1 MHAIKR
7 IHLVKMRLPFDG
19 VNTYL
24 RISSFGDNLE
34 FAFFGAPTSV
44 GALFICLMEGRMNEN
59 IPEKVMDIS
68 GVELT
73 PGKPAVFLKNGGI
86 FSKNYDFFAK
96 LKVNVRFF
104 AYLM

>member
-34 FAFFGAPTSV
+34 FAFFGALTSV
-44 GALFICLMEGRMNEN
+44 GALFILYLFFGGKRNE
-59 IPEKVMDIS
+59 KAS
-68 GVELT
+68 C
-73 PGKPAVFLKNGGI
+73 
-86 FSKNYDFFAK
+86 
-96 LKVNVRFF
+96 VNSYYFYVTVACR
-104 AYLM
+104 L